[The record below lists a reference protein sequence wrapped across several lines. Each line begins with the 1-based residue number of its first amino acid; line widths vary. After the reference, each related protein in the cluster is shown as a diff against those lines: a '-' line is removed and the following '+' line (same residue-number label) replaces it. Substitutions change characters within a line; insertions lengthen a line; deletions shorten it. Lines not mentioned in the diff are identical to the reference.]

1 LECKKVGLEFNY
13 KKSIHMTFYI
23 YLYNMCIANFNGFD
37 MDRALKVEK
46 ETQVEQ
52 LAT

>member
-1 LECKKVGLEFNY
+1 
-13 KKSIHMTFYI
+13 
-23 YLYNMCIANFNGFD
+23 MCIANFNGFD

-52 LAT
+52 LATWNELTFLNGWKVESY